1 MENPRPEKVAVVDE
15 IKARFEEADAVLL
28 TEYRG
33 LNVSQISELRRALRA
48 AGGEYKVYKNTLV
61 GFAAEAIGLELGDL
75 LTGPTALAF
84 VTSGG
89 DTKGDP
95 VTVAKALRDFARGN
109 PNLVVKGGVLGDSL
123 LSADEAKALA
133 DVAPRE
139 ELLARLAGG
148 LAAPMV
154 QFAGLLQALPRNFA
168 YGLKALIDQGGAP
181 GAPTAEAPAEA
192 AESTAEAPA
201 EAAASDAEA
210 PAEETTTD
218 TTAEAP
224 AEAAE
229 STAEAPAEAAESTAE
244 APAEAAESPAEATE
258 AEATDTAEATEA
270 EADAPDTTAE
280 AAEAEADDSPEEN

>member
-33 LNVSQISELRRALRA
+33 LNVAAISELRRALRT
-48 AGGEYKVYKNTLV
+48 AGGDYKIYKNTLV
-61 GFAAEAIGLELGDL
+61 GFAIQDL
-75 LTGPTALAF
+75 DVDLSDMLTGPTALAF
-84 VTSGG
+84 VTTRDDGAPG
-89 DTKGDP
+89 DA

-109 PNLVVKGGVLGDSL
+109 PNLVVKGGLLGESL

-181 GAPTAEAPAEA
+181 GAPAAETDAADDAADDTAEAPEADADNTAAAPAEASTDTAEAPEAEAEAETPAEAATDNAEAPAEA
-192 AESTAEAPA
+192 ATDNAEAPA
-201 EAAASDAEA
+201 EAATDNAEA
-210 PAEETTTD
+210 
-218 TTAEAP
+218 
-224 AEAAE
+224 
-229 STAEAPAEAAESTAE
+229 
-244 APAEAAESPAEATE
+244 
-258 AEATDTAEATEA
+258 ATDTADE
-270 EADAPDTTAE
+270 
-280 AAEAEADDSPEEN
+280 SPEEN

>member
-33 LNVSQISELRRALRA
+33 LNVAAISELRRALRT
-48 AGGEYKVYKNTLV
+48 AGGDYKIYKNTLV
-61 GFAAEAIGLELGDL
+61 GFAIQDL
-75 LTGPTALAF
+75 DVDLSDMLTGPTALAF
-84 VTSGG
+84 VTTRDDGAPG
-89 DTKGDP
+89 DA

-109 PNLVVKGGVLGDSL
+109 PNLVVKGGLLGESL

-181 GAPTAEAPAEA
+181 GAPAAETDAADDAADDTAEAPEADADNTAAAPAEASTDTAEAPEAEAETPAEAATDNAEAPAEA
-192 AESTAEAPA
+192 ATDNAEA
-201 EAAASDAEA
+201 
-210 PAEETTTD
+210 
-218 TTAEAP
+218 
-224 AEAAE
+224 
-229 STAEAPAEAAESTAE
+229 
-244 APAEAAESPAEATE
+244 
-258 AEATDTAEATEA
+258 ATDTADE
-270 EADAPDTTAE
+270 
-280 AAEAEADDSPEEN
+280 SPEEN